1 VTTNLQVYWL
11 MSLEDAAVRK
21 YSVCSSSSSSSSS
34 GPGAAGLQ
42 CSFIVIASLRPS
54 HGIAVRE

>member
-1 VTTNLQVYWL
+1 

-21 YSVCSSSSSSSSS
+21 YSVCSSSSSSS